1 MPSNPMFY
9 YATVT
14 QTHQQVSRTEIETEC
29 DGVVVKGNCLGS
41 ERDYF
46 WRSTYW
52 NFYRGGILRHDSTT
66 IRAGYIGVEYG
77 AYHSRTTSGSF
88 FGFSTGDSAGSTTG
102 KWAWDSDQIN
112 TAGTGVNT
120 LLIGDATN
128 YI

>member
-14 QTHQQVSRTEIETEC
+14 QRHQQVSRTEIETEC
-29 DGVVVKGNCLGS
+29 DGPVIKGNCLGP

-52 NFYRGGILRHDSTT
+52 NFYRGGVLRHDSTT

-102 KWAWDSDQIN
+102 KWAWDSAQIN
-112 TAGTGVNT
+112 AAGTGVNT